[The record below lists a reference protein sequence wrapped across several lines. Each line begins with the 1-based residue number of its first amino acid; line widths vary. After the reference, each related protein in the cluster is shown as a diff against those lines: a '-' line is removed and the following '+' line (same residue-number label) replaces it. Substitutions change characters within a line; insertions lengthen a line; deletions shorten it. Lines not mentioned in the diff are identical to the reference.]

1 MLRYIQH
8 DSHASTQSALDRF
21 VGLTNQDSV
30 FHMDSSSLSL
40 SYYTQERN
48 DKMTKKQQKEYYA
61 KHRVVNGF
69 NTGTRTMKALK
80 HPSRAVQK
88 AKMRK
93 GIY

>member
-48 DKMTKKQQKEYYA
+48 DKMTEKQDQKEIHVLDNSFWIKLIIA
-61 KHRVVNGF
+61 WHF
-69 NTGTRTMKALK
+69 HLLL
-80 HPSRAVQK
+80 
-88 AKMRK
+88 
-93 GIY
+93 

>member
-48 DKMTKKQQKEYYA
+48 DKMTKKQD
-61 KHRVVNGF
+61 
-69 NTGTRTMKALK
+69 
-80 HPSRAVQK
+80 
-88 AKMRK
+88 
-93 GIY
+93 